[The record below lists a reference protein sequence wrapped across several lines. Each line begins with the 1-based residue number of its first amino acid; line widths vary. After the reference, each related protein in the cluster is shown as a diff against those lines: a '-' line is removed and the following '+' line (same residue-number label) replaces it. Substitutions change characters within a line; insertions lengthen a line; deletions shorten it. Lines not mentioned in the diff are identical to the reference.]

1 MKFHRVCF
9 PQDQD
14 PRTFE
19 RCLHFCLNPIGF
31 NKGRNLVFLFKG
43 NFVQARK
50 IAMAEALQLHAR
62 LEWPG
67 VIARSDACL
76 NRICQTDPEGAT
88 VVQRNRYGNLGFTGT
103 GWGMS
108 NYPDSEILLF
118 AEDSLLDAGFGLTLH
133 PSEE

>member
-1 MKFHRVCF
+1 MKFHRVSF

-14 PRTFE
+14 PRTFD
-19 RCLHFCLNPIGF
+19 RSLHFTLNPIGF
-31 NKGRNLVFLFKG
+31 NKGRNFVFLFKG
-43 NFVQARK
+43 NFVLPRK
-50 IAMAEALQLHAR
+50 QAMAEALQHHAK
-62 LEWPG
+62 LEWPDI
-67 VIARSDACL
+67 IARSDACL
-76 NRICQTDPEGAT
+76 NRICQTDPEGVT
-88 VVQRNRYGNLGFTGT
+88 VVKRNHHGNLGFSGQ